1 MGASDDRFSV
11 RGKTAVVTGASSGLG
26 VTFARAL
33 SAAGAQVV
41 LAARRGDRLEAVA
54 RELEAAGGVALPVVC
69 DVADPEQVEELIARA
84 CAEFGRIDVLVN
96 NAGTTADAGPMPER
110 LPHAA
115 VERVLRVNVLGT
127 WYGCRAAGARM
138 LADGRGGSIVN
149 IASIGALGAHP
160 GLPVGYCASKA
171 AVVSLT
177 QNLAAMWADRGVRVN
192 AIAPG
197 WFPSEMADPFLAP
210 HAFGRN
216 ELALQPMGRFGDP
229 DELVGA
235 VLFLASGAS
244 SYVNGHVLVIDGGV
258 SVSWG
263 APRYTE
269 ELYAFHT
276 VMAPGLGERV
286 MPPESSRCEPLE
298 AARSERD

>member
-1 MGASDDRFSV
+1 MSDDRFSL
-11 RGKTAVVTGASSGLG
+11 RGRTALITGASSGLG
-26 VTFARAL
+26 VTYARAL
-33 SAAGAQVV
+33 ADAGAHVV
-41 LAARRGDRLEAVA
+41 LAARRGDRLRTLAKEIEATG
-54 RELEAAGGVALPVVC
+54 RTALPVVC
-69 DVADPEQVEELIARA
+69 DVADPEQVEELVERT
-84 CAEFGRIDVLVN
+84 CNEFGRIDVLVN
-96 NAGTTADAGPMPER
+96 NAGITADAGPMPER

-115 VERVLRVNVLGT
+115 VEQVLRVNVLGT

-138 LADGRGGSIVN
+138 LADGKGGSIVN
-149 IASIGALGAHP
+149 IASIGALGGHP

-177 QNLAAMWADRGVRVN
+177 KNLAAMWADRGVRVN

-210 HAFGRN
+210 HAFSRN

-244 SYVNGHVLVIDGGV
+244 SYVNGHVLVVDGGV
-258 SVSWG
+258 SASWG

-269 ELYAFHT
+269 ELYAFHAA
-276 VMAPGLGERV
+276 MAPGLGERV
-286 MPPESSRCEPLE
+286 MPST
-298 AARSERD
+298 

>member
-1 MGASDDRFSV
+1 MSTSSEERFSV
-11 RGKTAVVTGASSGLG
+11 RGRTAVVTGASSGLG
-26 VTFARAL
+26 ATFARAL
-33 SAAGAQVV
+33 AHAGARVV
-41 LAARRGDRLEAVA
+41 LAARRGDRLRKLATEV
-54 RELEAAGGVALPVVC
+54 EESGGTALPVVC
-69 DVADPEQVEELIARA
+69 DVVDPEQVEELVERA
-84 CAEFGRIDVLVN
+84 WTEFGRVDVLVN
-96 NAGTTADAGPMPER
+96 NAGITADAGPMPER

-115 VERVLRVNVLGT
+115 VEQVLRVNVLGT

-149 IASIGALGAHP
+149 IASIGALGGHP
-160 GLPVGYCASKA
+160 GIPVGYAASKA

-177 QNLAAMWADRGVRVN
+177 KNLAGMWANRGVRVN

-235 VLFLASGAS
+235 LIFLASGAS
-244 SYVNGHVLVIDGGV
+244 SYVNGHVLVVDGGV
-258 SVSWG
+258 SASWG
-263 APRYTE
+263 APRYTD
-269 ELYAFHT
+269 ELYAFHAE
-276 VMAPGLGERV
+276 VAPGLGEPILPSTLV
-286 MPPESSRCEPLE
+286 SME
-298 AARSERD
+298 

>member
-1 MGASDDRFSV
+1 MAMSDDRFSV
-11 RGKTAVVTGASSGLG
+11 RGRTALITGASSGLG
-26 VTFARAL
+26 VTYARAL
-33 SAAGAQVV
+33 SDAGAHVV
-41 LAARRGDRLEAVA
+41 LAARRGDRLRTLAKEIEAT
-54 RELEAAGGVALPVVC
+54 GGTALPVVC
-69 DVADPEQVEELIARA
+69 DVADPEQVEELVERT
-84 CAEFGRIDVLVN
+84 CDEFGRVDVLVN
-96 NAGTTADAGPMPER
+96 NAGITADAGPMPER

-115 VERVLRVNVLGT
+115 VEQVLRVNVLGT

-138 LADGRGGSIVN
+138 LADGKGGSIVN
-149 IASIGALGAHP
+149 IASIGALGGHP
-160 GLPVGYCASKA
+160 GIPVGYAASKA

-177 QNLAAMWADRGVRVN
+177 KNLAAMWADRGVRVN

-210 HAFGRN
+210 HAFSRN

-244 SYVNGHVLVIDGGV
+244 SYVNGHVLVVDGGV
-258 SVSWG
+258 SASWG

-269 ELYAFHT
+269 KLYAFHAA
-276 VMAPGLGERV
+276 MAPGLGERV
-286 MPPESSRCEPLE
+286 MPS
-298 AARSERD
+298 A